1 MSKKE
6 GEWQNI
12 SSKYVIAGLSALI
25 ILLAILVFFHIP
37 SKNKDD
43 MKDTKDTK
51 NSKDDKTKNAPK
63 LQSSNSKSKD
73 KDSKSKDSK
82 SKNKKNSDDSDTD

>member
-37 SKNKDD
+37 NSKDSKKD
-43 MKDTKDTK
+43 DTKDTK
-51 NSKDDKTKNAPK
+51 NSTDDKTKNAPK
-63 LQSSNSKSKD
+63 LQSKNSSKSS
-73 KDSKSKDSK
+73 SKSSTKK
-82 SKNKKNSDDSDTD
+82 SKNDDE

>member
-43 MKDTKDTK
+43 IKDSK

-63 LQSSNSKSKD
+63 LQSSKSKD
-73 KDSKSKDSK
+73 SKDSK
-82 SKNKKNSDDSDTD
+82 SKNKKNSDDSD

>member
-25 ILLAILVFFHIP
+25 ILLAVLVFFHIP
-37 SKNKDD
+37 NSKDEDGKDSKNSKESKDS
-43 MKDTKDTK
+43 KDTKDD
-51 NSKDDKTKNAPK
+51 SKAKNAPK
-63 LQSSNSKSKD
+63 LQSSKNKSK
-73 KDSKSKDSK
+73 KS
-82 SKNKKNSDDSDTD
+82 SD

>member
-37 SKNKDD
+37 RRNSTDDKNGKGKDNNKDD
-43 MKDTKDTK
+43 
-51 NSKDDKTKNAPK
+51 KDDNDDKKSPK
-63 LQSSNSKSKD
+63 LKSSKSK
-73 KDSKSKDSK
+73 SKK
-82 SKNKKNSDDSDTD
+82 

>member
-12 SSKYVIAGLSALI
+12 SSKYVIAGLSGLI

-43 MKDTKDTK
+43 IKDSK

-63 LQSSNSKSKD
+63 LQSSKSKD
-73 KDSKSKDSK
+73 SKDSK

>member
-1 MSKKE
+1 MSKKD

-43 MKDTKDTK
+43 IKDIKDSK

-63 LQSSNSKSKD
+63 LQSSKSKD
-73 KDSKSKDSK
+73 SKDSK
-82 SKNKKNSDDSDTD
+82 SKNKKNSDDSD

>member
-43 MKDTKDTK
+43 IKNSKD
-51 NSKDDKTKNAPK
+51 SKDDKTKNAPK
-63 LQSSNSKSKD
+63 LQSSKS

>member
-37 SKNKDD
+37 RHSNDDRGKDKG
-43 MKDTKDTK
+43 KDKGKDGK
-51 NSKDDKTKNAPK
+51 EDKDDKSPK
-63 LQSSNSKSKD
+63 LKSSKSK
-73 KDSKSKDSK
+73 SKK
-82 SKNKKNSDDSDTD
+82 

>member
-6 GEWQNI
+6 GAWQNI

-43 MKDTKDTK
+43 IKDIKDSK

-63 LQSSNSKSKD
+63 LQSSKS

>member
-43 MKDTKDTK
+43 IKDSKNSKD
-51 NSKDDKTKNAPK
+51 SKDDKTKNAPK
-63 LQSSNSKSKD
+63 LQSSKSKD
-73 KDSKSKDSK
+73 SKDSK
-82 SKNKKNSDDSDTD
+82 SKNKKNSDDSD

>member
-43 MKDTKDTK
+43 IKDIKDSK

-63 LQSSNSKSKD
+63 LQSSKS

>member
-43 MKDTKDTK
+43 IKDIKDSK

-63 LQSSNSKSKD
+63 LQSSKSKD
-73 KDSKSKDSK
+73 SKDSK
-82 SKNKKNSDDSDTD
+82 SKNKKNSDDSD